1 MSNKF
6 GIRLLAFFRKEFNEI
21 RRQPWL
27 VLSLIFGPLLILLVF
42 GLGYRGERPE
52 LRTALVVPP
61 AMLGTEQLDRLTR
74 SMETNFTLVSIDSDE
89 EAAMARLTTHDV
101 DVVEILPADL
111 EERVLRGER
120 ALVEFHYDEVNPFM
134 EQWIQYLGYA
144 QVNELNNAI
153 LRESTRQLQQEASRA
168 NDELSSMRQRLVS
181 LREDVDSISAE
192 EFEQS
197 VRTLRSAADVLVVSP
212 LLTSQLDA
220 ENSEAG
226 QVQQQLLDL
235 YQNLTTI
242 DQALQDETLDQEI
255 DQLDVAQGRIQE
267 LEDATAWISTA
278 SVEAIVSPLQRDYY
292 NLFGTPPDSMV
303 FYAPGVLALVL
314 QHIAITLGA
323 LSLVRERLLGAI
335 EFYGV
340 APIQLTQVLLGKY
353 LAYTLFICIIST
365 VLLIILA
372 TALQIP
378 FSGSLIVFFLFLIC
392 FTVAS
397 LGIGFIISALST
409 SDSQAIQ
416 LSMLI
421 LLISLFFSGFFLPLE
436 NFYAFVR
443 TISQFIPLTHAVI
456 GFQTIMLRG
465 DMPSVSA
472 WAILMAIAS
481 IAFLIVLLIWR
492 RQFRFIE

>member
-6 GIRLLAFFRKEFNEI
+6 SIRLLAFFRKEFNEI

-27 VLSLIFGPLLILLVF
+27 VLSLIFGPLVILLLF

-61 AMLGTEQLDRLTR
+61 AMLGTDQLDRLTR
-74 SMETNFTLVSIDSDE
+74 SMEANFTLVSIDADE
-89 EAAMARLTTHDV
+89 AGAMARLAANEV

-111 EERVLRGER
+111 EERVLLGER

-153 LRESTRQLQQEASRA
+153 LRESTRQLQQEAARA
-168 NDELSSMRQRLVS
+168 NDELANMGQRLVS
-181 LREDVDSISAE
+181 LREDVNSISAD

-197 VRTLRSAADVLVVSP
+197 IRTLRSAADVLVVSP
-212 LLTSQLDA
+212 LLTSQL
-220 ENSEAG
+220 NTQHPEAD

-242 DQALQDETLDQEI
+242 DQALVDNTLDQQVN
-255 DQLDVAQGRIQE
+255 QLDIAQDRIQE
-267 LEDATAWISTA
+267 LEAATEWISTV
-278 SVEAIVSPLQRDYY
+278 SIEAIVSPLQRDYY
-292 NLFGTPPDSMV
+292 NLYGTAPDSMV
-303 FYAPGVLALVL
+303 FYAPGVLALIL

-340 APIQLTQVLLGKY
+340 APIRLTQVLLGKY
-353 LAYTLFICIIST
+353 LAYTLFVSIIST
-365 VLLIILA
+365 VLLIILI

-378 FSGSLIVFFLFLIC
+378 FSGNLIVFFLLLIS
-392 FTVAS
+392 FTLAA

-416 LSMLI
+416 LSMLV

-443 TISQFIPLTHAVI
+443 SISQFIPLTHAVV
-456 GFQTIMLRG
+456 GFQMIMLRG
-465 DMPSVSA
+465 EVPGLGA
-472 WAILMAIAS
+472 WGTLLAIAGIS
-481 IAFLIVLLIWR
+481 FLIVLVIWR
-492 RQFRFIE
+492 RQFRFIA